1 MSSGGYE
8 RNDERVSNVLSQAT
22 IDKALLDHANQ
33 QQAQRQGGAGGG
45 QQASTSNYSQGPDR
59 PGITRKD
66 TTSRRDP
73 LTGDLIEEYSGEGEG
88 PAMRAHYNWD
98 EPGKAPS
105 NMPQSQPQQ
114 QQRGPTGSYQEPRP
128 GQVQRTNTTISYNTS
143 GDRVE
148 EHDGEGSLRVRALY
162 NDDEDPSTTYRP
174 APQRH
179 QSERGPSG
187 HY

>member
-22 IDKALLDHANQ
+22 IDKALKDHEM
-33 QQAQRQGGAGGG
+33 AQNARQGAPTNN
-45 QQASTSNYSQGPDR
+45 QQASSYSQGPDR
-59 PGITRKD
+59 PGIARKD

-73 LTGDLIEEYSGEGEG
+73 LTGDLIEEYSGDGEG

-105 NMPQSQPQQ
+105 NMPQSQQVQ
-114 QQRGPTGSYQEPRP
+114 GQGQRGPTGSSQEPRP
-128 GQVQRTNTTISYNTS
+128 GQVHRTNTTISYNSS

-179 QSERGPSG
+179 QSERGQD
-187 HY
+187 HRY